1 MKSIKQKEENNMK
14 PNKNQALK
22 IPKTGKIGNLAK
34 NIEKE
39 TNRDIVLKVLYYDCF
54 SGISGDMNLAALV
67 DLGVPG
73 TFLIN
78 ELKKLNLT
86 GYTVKIT
93 SDQRNSIFG
102 TNVNVKLN
110 NDQSENYHRHLSD
123 IVRIIESS
131 ELNDTVKSKSLKMF
145 QKLAE
150 AEAKVHGKDIN
161 EIHFHEVGAIDSII
175 DIVGA
180 AICID
185 YLKPEK
191 ILCSSVELGSGMV
204 KCAHGIFPVP
214 APATAEILKNIPVK
228 TGNQPFEATTPTG
241 AVILA
246 CNVDEFTNQD
256 NFFTIKTGYGIGYKK
271 SEIPNVLRVFS
282 GELKESKEQK
292 MLHTI
297 FECNIDDMNSEI
309 LEYVMNKLF
318 DAGADDVFI
327 TPIIMKK
334 SRNGSKLNVLC
345 QSSIKEIVTKILIN
359 ETSTFGFRSYPVN
372 KTEIKRDFVELETKY
387 GKVRIKRAIHKNEVI
402 KQKPEYE
409 DCVKIA
415 KENNIPI
422 IEVYRKIEKLLNY

>member
-1 MKSIKQKEENNMK
+1 M
-14 PNKNQALK
+14 
-22 IPKTGKIGNLAK
+22 
-34 NIEKE
+34 
-39 TNRDIVLKVLYYDCF
+39 KVLYYDCF

-86 GYTVKIT
+86 GYTVEIT

-402 KQKPEYE
+402 KQKPEYG

>member
-1 MKSIKQKEENNMK
+1 MKSTKQKKENNMK

-86 GYTVKIT
+86 GYTVEIT